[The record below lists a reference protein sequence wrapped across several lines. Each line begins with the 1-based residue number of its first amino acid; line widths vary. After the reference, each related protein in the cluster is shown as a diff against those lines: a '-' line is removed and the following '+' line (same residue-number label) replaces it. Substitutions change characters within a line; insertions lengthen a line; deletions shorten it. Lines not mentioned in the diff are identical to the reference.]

1 MTDLTSIK
9 NRFGIIGNSEALNR
23 ALEVALR
30 VAPTDLSVLV
40 TGESGVGKEF
50 FPQVIHAYSARKHNK
65 YIAVNCGAIPEG
77 TIDSELFGHEKG
89 AFTGAVEARKGYF
102 EEADGGTIFLDEV
115 AELPHSTQVRLLR
128 VLQTGEFIRVGS
140 AKVQKTNVRVVAAT
154 NTNLQDAIQAGR
166 FREDLYY
173 RLNTVPIQVPPLRER
188 KEDIFLLFRKFAA
201 DVAAQYRMPA
211 ISLDPEARQMLE
223 NYYWRGNIRQLKNVA
238 EQISAIEEA
247 RLITPAILTKYL
259 PAQSQSGAS
268 TSMSTALHSGPG
280 DGVSFERELLYKV
293 LFDLRADVNDLKRML
308 TELMQRAE
316 RPAEPTKDLAGLLPA
331 SAHSI
336 ASPDYTESEEV
347 VDEQPSRELTKADV
361 LREQILRALRRNNGR
376 RREAAAELF
385 MSERTLYRRMKAVL
399 KYAIVVAAGLL
410 LAGCGY
416 KVNYSLSGASIP
428 PDAKTFSVAYF
439 PNNAPMVAPILS
451 STLTDA
457 LRDKFT
463 RQTRLTQV
471 DEGGDFAF
479 EGEITGYTSTTA
491 SVSGSS
497 ETALLNRL
505 TITVNVRFT
514 NAVDES
520 MSWKKTFSAFE
531 DFDSSKLLNEIEG
544 ELIPQIVDKLVTDIF
559 QASAANW

>member
-1 MTDLTSIK
+1 
-9 NRFGIIGNSEALNR
+9 
-23 ALEVALR
+23 
-30 VAPTDLSVLV
+30 
-40 TGESGVGKEF
+40 
-50 FPQVIHAYSARKHNK
+50 
-65 YIAVNCGAIPEG
+65 
-77 TIDSELFGHEKG
+77 
-89 AFTGAVEARKGYF
+89 
-102 EEADGGTIFLDEV
+102 
-115 AELPHSTQVRLLR
+115 
-128 VLQTGEFIRVGS
+128 
-140 AKVQKTNVRVVAAT
+140 
-154 NTNLQDAIQAGR
+154 
-166 FREDLYY
+166 
-173 RLNTVPIQVPPLRER
+173 
-188 KEDIFLLFRKFAA
+188 
-201 DVAAQYRMPA
+201 
-211 ISLDPEARQMLE
+211 
-223 NYYWRGNIRQLKNVA
+223 
-238 EQISAIEEA
+238 
-247 RLITPAILTKYL
+247 
-259 PAQSQSGAS
+259 
-268 TSMSTALHSGPG
+268 MSTALHSGPG

-385 MSERTLYRRMKAVL
+385 MSERTLYRKSRSSASTRTPENIVYNRMKAVL

-520 MSWKKTFSAFE
+520 MSWKRRFRRSRI
-531 DFDSSKLLNEIEG
+531 SILRNC
-544 ELIPQIVDKLVTDIF
+544 
-559 QASAANW
+559 